1 MYAPPEPWPPA
12 VREFIETSRRKRAE
26 HIAYRPHAGHEAA
39 DRGLRADRLAGRTR
53 RPDRRPLPRVSAT
66 AAATSRHVFSRDQIL
81 TNLTIYWV
89 TATIGPVMNGDCDFD
104 HFAAPT
110 PSGSGVQVPSG
121 FAVFADSTA
130 RAVHPPPRQ
139 LAGHS
144 FNVTHGTEMPRGGH
158 FAVLEEPEL
167 FGGEIREFFRPLRGA
182 TTRGQSDRPLHA
194 QDGSLLPNFG
204 HAQRRTALP
213 ASDPLGQVWSVC
225 GAQRSQPVAADGKSD
240 GLANCSNT
248 RNRCRGLRPV
258 AGRSAW

>member
-1 MYAPPEPWPPA
+1 VSSQSAAERGQLVRRLRAAGNVDGLELDAAGVVEEGVVAGMHMYAPPEPWPPA

-110 PSGSGVQVPSG
+110 PV
-121 FAVFADSTA
+121 
-130 RAVHPPPRQ
+130 R
-139 LAGHS
+139 
-144 FNVTHGTEMPRGGH
+144 
-158 FAVLEEPEL
+158 
-167 FGGEIREFFRPLRGA
+167 
-182 TTRGQSDRPLHA
+182 
-194 QDGSLLPNFG
+194 
-204 HAQRRTALP
+204 
-213 ASDPLGQVWSVC
+213 
-225 GAQRSQPVAADGKSD
+225 
-240 GLANCSNT
+240 
-248 RNRCRGLRPV
+248 
-258 AGRSAW
+258 